1 MADNDSTDDRTLA
14 IILAI
19 SKRERN
25 VELLAELLERLGYR
39 VPVATNMTEFDELIE
54 KREDVALVVLDIDG
68 FSKSVLDRCTEL
80 QDRGVPAL
88 VLTSND
94 TPAVREEAVSKGAR
108 SILEKPVEKAEIKA
122 TIEGV
127 IKGREAGVS

>member
-1 MADNDSTDDRTLA
+1 MADAESGERTLA

-19 SKRERN
+19 SKRKRN

-39 VPVATNMTEFDELIE
+39 VPVATDMEEFDDLLET
-54 KREDVALVVLDIDG
+54 REDVALVVLDIDG
-68 FSKSVLDRCTEL
+68 FSKAVLDRCTQL
-80 QDRGVPAL
+80 KDRGVPAL

-94 TPAVREEAVSKGAR
+94 TPAVREKAMSKGAR
-108 SILEKPVEKAEIKA
+108 AILEKPVEKAKIKA

-127 IKGREAGVS
+127 L

>member
-1 MADNDSTDDRTLA
+1 MANDDPSDDRTLA

-39 VPVATNMTEFDELIE
+39 VPVATDMDEFDELLE
-54 KREDVALVVLDIDG
+54 TRDDVALVVLDIDG
-68 FSKSVLDRCTEL
+68 FSKTVLDRCAEL
-80 QDRGVPAL
+80 KDRGVPAL

-94 TPAVREEAVSKGAR
+94 TPAVRERAMSKGAR
-108 SILEKPVEKAEIKA
+108 AILEKPVEKAEIRA

-127 IKGREAGVS
+127 L